1 MRVSQCLGNQSRTS
15 SDLFCGVV
23 GEIGADAPI
32 YGTSPVG
39 TVDRPYTV
47 YVPIYGTSLV
57 GTVDRPYTVY
67 VPIYGTSPV
76 GTVDR
81 PYTVYVLRGA
91 TFESP
96 KPCVVKADWI
106 HWA

>member
-67 VPIYGTSPV
+67 V
-76 GTVDR
+76 
-81 PYTVYVLRGA
+81 LRGA